1 MNNPTFKNGDRVVDT
16 MTGRAGAFKYQ
27 SSADPSVSIV
37 DFGGNMGEPCLTC
50 DLALEGE
57 QGCTPTV

>member
-16 MTGRAGAFKYQ
+16 MTGRAGVFKYQ
-27 SSADPSVSIV
+27 SSVDPGASII
-37 DFGGNMGEPCLTC
+37 DFGEKIGEPIATY
-50 DLALEGE
+50 DLVPEGE